1 LLTGKRF
8 KLERAT
14 LAVSSADG
22 RRKAVSIPVG
32 AIIQV
37 VSGPNNGDGMVN
49 VNWDGRIVEMFEID
63 VNVRGTE
70 IVEHDYR
77 DDRSAHT

>member
-1 LLTGKRF
+1 MLAGKRF

-14 LAVSSADG
+14 LAVADADG
-22 RRKAVSIPVG
+22 RRRAISIPVG
-32 AIIQV
+32 SILKV

-49 VNWDGRIVEMFEID
+49 VNWNDRIVEMFEVD

-70 IVEHDYR
+70 IT
-77 DDRSAHT
+77 DDSATA